1 MKPSFDIDKYV
12 RLLRPVASLSHLFS
26 DNDIPYVS
34 PKFVERLY
42 VLSSGARDTA
52 GDNSSF
58 DAIAPGLIGVGV
70 KTFVASQS
78 ARHKYEKIAE
88 FTADANAGVFD
99 GMDSM
104 QLLMK
109 AIELRNER
117 LSSDAA
123 SYGIDMANA
132 IYHCLIRVEGAAM
145 VHEELMSLVRE
156 SDLHPVDSDGR
167 AIDVPGEKILMSDG
181 RNVYTYNKSKR
192 VLYKRFPVSPV
203 ASKYFGGLMQL
214 PINRDILEQIMEA
227 GSLDFRMPE
236 SGFYTKGGEGSAKGE
251 LYARREEIDSFV
263 SESSTS
269 HDFSGDSDDAEQ
281 LMQIKH
287 PTDFV
292 ILPLYSTRSGRQH
305 EVPAKSGINQWNA
318 GGRARAF
325 GEAYI
330 PVPRWIHKVFPG
342 FFPGRDE
349 SFMLKLQDGTIV
361 NAKLCQE
368 ESKALMSHPND
379 ELCRWL
385 YRTLEPA
392 KSYEQ
397 IKNRLPEGRPYTY
410 ADLRRVGK
418 DCVKVTKVYGKPHQF
433 ELSFCRIGDYEK
445 FEKIAS
451 C

>member
-42 VLSSGARDTA
+42 VMSSGARDTA
-52 GDNSSF
+52 GDNKSF
-58 DAIAPGLIGVGV
+58 DAIAPGRVGVGV
-70 KTFVASQS
+70 KTFIASKS

-88 FTADANAGVFD
+88 FTADANSGTFE

-104 QLLMK
+104 RLLRK

-117 LSSDAA
+117 LSSDATE
-123 SYGIDMANA
+123 YGIDLEKA
-132 IYHCLIRVEGAAM
+132 IYHCLIRIEGAAM
-145 VHEELMSLVRE
+145 VHEEFMSLVSE
-156 SDLHPVDSDGR
+156 ADLHPVDSDGR
-167 AIDVPGEKILMSDG
+167 PIDAPGEKILMSDG

-192 VLYKRFPVSPV
+192 VLYKRFPVSPKT
-203 ASKYFGGLMQL
+203 SKDFGGLIQL
-214 PINRDILEQIMEA
+214 PINRGILEEIMEK
-227 GSLDFRMPE
+227 GDSNVSFRDAV
-236 SGFYTKGGEGSAKGE
+236 SSTKDEAASEVAEFIPKRGI
-251 LYARREEIDSFV
+251 YDSFV
-263 SESSTS
+263 SESSAS
-269 HDFSGDSDDAEQ
+269 YDLSGEVEDAEE

-292 ILPLYSTRSGRQH
+292 ILPLYSTRSGSHH
-305 EVPAKSGINQWNA
+305 EVPARSGINQWNA

-330 PVPRWIHKVFPG
+330 PVPRWIHRVFPG
-342 FFPGRDE
+342 FFPGRDQP
-349 SFMLKLQDGTIV
+349 FRLKLQDGTLV
-361 NAKLCQE
+361 NAKLCQD
-368 ESKALMSHPND
+368 ESKALMSDPND

-385 YRTLEPA
+385 YRTLEPT
-392 KSYEQ
+392 KTYEQ
-397 IKNRLPEGRPYTY
+397 IKKRLPEGRPYTY

-418 DCVKVTKVYGKPHQF
+418 DCVKVTKVFGKSHKF

-445 FEKIAS
+445 FEKVAN
-451 C
+451 

>member
-1 MKPSFDIDKYV
+1 MKRSFDIDKYV

-58 DAIAPGLIGVGV
+58 DAIAPGLVGVGV
-70 KTFVASQS
+70 KTFVASKS

-104 QLLMK
+104 SLLRK

-123 SYGIDMANA
+123 SYGIDMADA

-156 SDLHPVDSDGR
+156 VDLHPVDSDGR
-167 AIDVPGEKILMSDG
+167 PIDAPGEKILMSDG

-192 VLYKRFPVSPV
+192 VLYKRFPVSPTT
-203 ASKYFGGLMQL
+203 SKDFGGLIHL
-214 PINRDILEQIMEA
+214 PINRDILQGILER
-227 GSLDFRMPE
+227 GSFDFSVQDSGSFSKLTAISKEPE
-236 SGFYTKGGEGSAKGE
+236 LITK
-251 LYARREEIDSFV
+251 EEIMDSFV
-263 SESSTS
+263 AESSASYDITS
-269 HDFSGDSDDAEQ
+269 EIDDAEEP
-281 LMQIKH
+281 MQIKH

-292 ILPLYSTRSGRQH
+292 ILPLYSTRSGSRH
-305 EVPAKSGINQWNA
+305 EVPGRSGINQWNA
-318 GGRARAF
+318 GGRVRAF

-330 PVPRWIHKVFPG
+330 PVPRWIHRVFPG
-342 FFPGRDE
+342 FFPGRDQP
-349 SFMLKLQDGTIV
+349 FRLKLQDGTLV
-361 NAKLCQE
+361 NAKLCQD
-368 ESKALMSHPND
+368 ESKALMSDPND

-385 YRTLEPA
+385 YRTLEPT
-392 KSYEQ
+392 KTYEQ
-397 IKNRLPEGRPYTY
+397 IKKRLPEERPYTY

-418 DCVKVTKVYGKPHQF
+418 DCVKVTKVFGKSHKF
-433 ELSFCRIGDYEK
+433 ELSFCGIGDYEK
-445 FEKIAS
+445 FEKVAN
-451 C
+451 